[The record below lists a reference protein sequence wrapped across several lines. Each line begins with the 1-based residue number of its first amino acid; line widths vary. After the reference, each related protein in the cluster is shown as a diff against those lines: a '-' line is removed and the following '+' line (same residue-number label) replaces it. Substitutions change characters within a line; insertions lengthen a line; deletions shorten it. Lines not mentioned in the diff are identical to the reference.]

1 MACRL
6 LLVLLTPSLTTS
18 EAAAS
23 VAECAAPDLLAPAV
37 CQQGFDDGP
46 LLQTLLTGSSS
57 RRGGAL
63 GAEPRRTHGLSAPA
77 AVAGAGAAGSSS
89 SSRAAPAPA
98 AESKDGL
105 LVQVDVPPQTD
116 GVRLN
121 KVDVPLQTD
130 GVRLNK
136 ALSNGAV
143 LVHVLLLLIAI
154 GVLCLGMELFAVECL
169 IGCLHLGDGRR
180 GQFISWLTE
189 LPRRCYRLLEWSLLV
204 AASGVESAA
213 SACLK
218 KTRSCFSP
226 GHVLGLAVDLPGMTP
241 CLVREVV
248 SFLPA
253 DALCKLGGAS
263 KSFYAF
269 SDELCSCPLLLDE
282 VRRLGAER
290 EWLRE
295 LRRIERHGNPSCFG
309 DGGASSSAAS
319 EGGGDGDV
327 SGGQADGKAA
337 AAEVAEAEV
346 PPAVSPSVLR
356 RFLAL
361 QRLRQQQSSRRESAQ
376 RFSEVACDALRFLLL
391 SVCWL
396 SFLCQVVSIA
406 RQSPPMPT
414 VEGAVKAL
422 VSPVLF
428 LYVLEIGEES
438 LVQATLAGAISLFL
452 MLDCLLDGSR
462 PSWTS
467 SVLLFN
473 HTHWASV

>member
-6 LLVLLTPSLTTS
+6 LLVLLTPSLITS
-18 EAAAS
+18 EVAAS
-23 VAECAAPDLLAPAV
+23 VAECAPDLAPAV
-37 CQQGFDDGP
+37 QECQQGFDDGP
-46 LLQTLLTGSSS
+46 LLQTLLTGSNS
-57 RRGGAL
+57 RRGGAV

-98 AESKDGL
+98 AESKDGV
-105 LVQVDVPPQTD
+105 LVQ
-116 GVRLN
+116 
-121 KVDVPLQTD
+121 VDVPLQTD

-154 GVLCLGMELFAVECL
+154 GVLCLGMELFVVECL

-213 SACLK
+213 SACLNK
-218 KTRSCFSP
+218 ARSCLCP
-226 GHVLGLAVDLPGMTP
+226 GCVLAPAVDLPGMTP
-241 CLVREVV
+241 CLVRDVA

-253 DALCKLGGAS
+253 DALCMLGGAS
-263 KSFYAF
+263 KSFHAF

-309 DGGASSSAAS
+309 DGGAPSSAAS

-327 SGGQADGKAA
+327 GGGQADGKAA
-337 AAEVAEAEV
+337 AAEVAEEEV

-376 RFSEVACDALRFLLL
+376 RLSEVACDALRFILL

-414 VEGAVKAL
+414 LKGAVKAL

-428 LYVLEIGEES
+428 LYVLEIGEEH

-467 SVLLFN
+467 SVLGFN